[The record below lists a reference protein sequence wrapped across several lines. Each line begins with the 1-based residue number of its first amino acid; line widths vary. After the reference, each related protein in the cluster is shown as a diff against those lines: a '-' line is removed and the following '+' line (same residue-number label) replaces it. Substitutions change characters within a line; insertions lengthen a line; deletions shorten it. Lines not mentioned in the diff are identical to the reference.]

1 MIVEVKTP
9 SRLHLGL
16 IELGGHHGRIY
27 GGIGVAIKK
36 PSLHIKVEK
45 SDELKIQ
52 GPCSKHVSD
61 IVARLAKNL
70 GIDFSGRIQVLN
82 HIPVHKGLGS
92 MTQLSLAVG
101 TALVKIHGLAIEPE
115 KLAALLGRGRISCVG
130 TAVFKEG
137 GFILDFP
144 RKNPAGLCSRYL
156 RFEFPEE
163 WAFLVA
169 YPIERSGPDDEAE
182 QQLFKRLPVMDE
194 HKCSKISHIVLFD
207 LLPSLMER
215 DAESFGR
222 ALTGLQTLVGE
233 HFAALQ
239 GGRFVSE
246 EAVEVVV
253 KYGALGAGQSS
264 WGPAVYGFYSSFK
277 EASKAAEKVSQ
288 ELGAGWEIFVTEAVN
303 EGAKL
308 SVAP

>member
-16 IELGGHHGRIY
+16 IELGGHRGRFY
-27 GGIGVAIKK
+27 GGIGVAVKK

-45 SDELKIQ
+45 SDKLEIE
-52 GPCSKHVSD
+52 GPCSKEVSE

-70 GIDFSGRIQVLN
+70 GIDFLGKVQVLN

-101 TALVKIHGLAIEPE
+101 TALAMTHGLGIEPE

-137 GFILDFP
+137 GFILDIP
-144 RKNPAGLCSRYL
+144 KKNPASPCSRYL

-169 YPIERSGPDDEAE
+169 YPIDKSGPDDEVE
-182 QQLFKRLPVMDE
+182 QQLFNRLPVMDE
-194 HKCSKISHIVLFD
+194 QKCSKISHIVLVD
-207 LLPSLMER
+207 LLPSLMDR

-222 ALTGLQTLVGE
+222 ALTELQTLVGE

-246 EAVEVVV
+246 EAVEAVA
-253 KYGALGAGQSS
+253 KYGALGSGQSS
-264 WGPAVYGFYSSFK
+264 WGPSVYGFYSSFK
-277 EASKAAEKVSQ
+277 EASKAAEKVRQ
-288 ELGAGWEIFVTEAVN
+288 ELGAGWDVFVTEAAN